1 MKLNGHRAAR
11 ALTLKAP
18 QNGAD
23 RSRALL
29 FLLANRRALT
39 SFDLRILQGVESFCD
54 SCGWEVRFSSCHYA
68 ASDAAP
74 TLCLPEDWA
83 DSSPERAAVLCGTN
97 HANLLGAFKE
107 RQIPFAVLGN
117 GVTGNWTAIGS
128 DAVFSDDI
136 RGAHDITMHL
146 IASGHQDILFVGDER
161 SPDHVRRL
169 AGYRVAARMA
179 QCRPLVSEVRS
190 CGKELGYLAIRSMLS
205 NGRRATA
212 VVAANELIAEG
223 VVEALQQAGARELA
237 VAGFGDRKERLRTPA
252 AVVEFPEQL
261 GERLAELA
269 LHRAGDGTS
278 PARQFTVPTELVV
291 AGEQWSASQKT
302 MYEN

>member
-1 MKLNGHRAAR
+1 MTSKGHRTAR
-11 ALTLKAP
+11 ALTIEAP
-18 QNGAD
+18 QLGAD
-23 RSRALL
+23 RARTLL
-29 FLLANRRALT
+29 FILANRRALT
-39 SFDLRILQGVESFCD
+39 GFDLRILQGVESFCD
-54 SCGWEVRFSSCHYA
+54 SRGWEVRFSSCHYG
-68 ASDAAP
+68 ASDAAS
-74 TLCLPEDWA
+74 TLRLPETWEG
-83 DSSPERAAVLCGTN
+83 SSSERAAVLCGTN
-97 HANLLGAFKE
+97 HANLLATLQE

-117 GVTGNWTAIGS
+117 GVTGKWTPNGS

-179 QCRPLVSEVRS
+179 HCRPLVSEVRS
-190 CGKELGYLAIRSMLS
+190 GGKELGYLAIQSMLS

-223 VVEALQQAGARELA
+223 VVEALQQAGASELA
-237 VAGFGDRKERLRTPA
+237 VAGFGDRKDRLRTPA
-252 AVVEFPEQL
+252 AVLEFPDLL

-269 LHRAGDGTS
+269 LHRAGDGAS

-291 AGEQWSASQKT
+291 GDNRCGGRPGT
-302 MYEN
+302 TYEH